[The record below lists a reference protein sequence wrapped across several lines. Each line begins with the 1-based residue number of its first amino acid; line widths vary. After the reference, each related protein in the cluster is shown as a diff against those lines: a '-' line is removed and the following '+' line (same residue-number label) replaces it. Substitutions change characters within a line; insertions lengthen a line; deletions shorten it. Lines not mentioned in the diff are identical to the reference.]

1 MAQKITQN
9 ADGTLNVP
17 SDPIIPFIEGDGTG
31 VDIWPAAKHVL
42 DAAAKKHGRTI
53 EWLEVLAGEKAFN
66 ETGDWLPED
75 TIAKFREYLIGI
87 KGPLT
92 TPIGGGFRSLNV
104 ALRQILDLYVCL
116 RPVRWFQGVPSPVK
130 HPEKVDM
137 VIFRENVE
145 DIYAGLEVEAFTPEA
160 KKLRALL
167 KDSFGWEIR
176 EDSGIG
182 IKPISK
188 YGSQRL
194 QRAAINYA
202 IARGRKSVT
211 LVHKGNIMK
220 FTEGAF
226 MNWGYELVREEFSD
240 TAVGW
245 DDCGGKP
252 GDKILVKDNIADI
265 TLQQVLTRPEDF
277 DVIATMNLNGDYLS
291 DALAAQV
298 GGIGIAPG
306 ANINYVTGHGVFEAT
321 HGTAPKYAGQD
332 KVNPGSVMLS
342 GVLMFEHLGWFDAAG
357 DIVKALEH
365 TIADKIVTYDFARLM
380 EGATEVKCSEF
391 ASAIVDR
398 L

>member
-1 MAQKITQN
+1 MAQKITHN
-9 ADGTLNVP
+9 ADGSLNVP

-31 VDIWPAAKHVL
+31 VDIWPAAKLVL

-66 ETGDWLPED
+66 HTGDWLPED

-130 HPEKVDM
+130 RPEKVDM

-160 KKLRALL
+160 KKLRQLL
-167 KDSFGWEIR
+167 NDSFGWEIR

-202 IARGRKSVT
+202 IARKRKSVT

-240 TAVGW
+240 VAVGW

-332 KVNPGSVMLS
+332 KVNPGSVLLS

-357 DIVKALEH
+357 DIVRALEK

-380 EGATEVKCSEF
+380 DGATEVKCSEF

>member
-17 SDPIIPFIEGDGTG
+17 NDPIIPFIEGDGTG

-160 KKLRALL
+160 KKLRDLL
-167 KDSFGWEIR
+167 KDSFGWDIR

-182 IKPISK
+182 VKPISK

-332 KVNPGSVMLS
+332 KVNPGSVLLS